1 MAPEPLLASCL
12 LVYDLQAKNV
22 FLSFKLL
29 KEKSKEVLYFGAF
42 LP

>member
-29 KEKSKEVLYFGAF
+29 KEKSKEDNIL
-42 LP
+42 

>member
-1 MAPEPLLASCL
+1 MAPEPLLAPCQ

-29 KEKSKEVLYFGAF
+29 KEKSKEDDIL
-42 LP
+42 